1 MSYQKPLVSITVVAF
16 NSARCIGDCLLSVRP
31 DVESGFAELLVVDNA
46 SPDESAQLVQRQFP
60 EAILIRS
67 EVNRKY
73 AGGCNLAWPQARGR
87 YWLLLNP
94 DCVVPEGG
102 LQELVGWMERHPEL
116 GAASPELVD
125 RKGRVQSAGRR
136 FQTIS
141 KSLLELSRLHLL
153 LPRRVR
159 SDLFLGSYWKGG
171 DHLNVD
177 WVPGSALLV
186 RREAVED
193 AGLLSEDVLFYGED
207 SEWCW
212 RIGKAGWRIGVCSQ
226 VQFEHQEGQSTSR
239 TWTDEERN
247 QRVWLGIYDAC
258 RKMRGALYTRA
269 LVVVNTIAFAIE
281 SCHPGRSEEQQSFVR
296 RALKAHLLLLR
307 GREATRELR
316 EIGAKPSSPGPAVL
330 PLD

>member
-1 MSYQKPLVSITVVAF
+1 MSYPQPFVSITVVAF
-16 NSARCIGDCLLSVRP
+16 NSAQCIGDCLLSVRP

-46 SPDESAQLVQRQFP
+46 SPDESAQIVEREFP
-60 EAILIRS
+60 EATLIRS
-67 EVNRKY
+67 EINRKY

-94 DCVVPEGG
+94 DCVVPKGG
-102 LQELVGWMERHPEL
+102 LQELVEWMERHPEL

-141 KSLLELSRLHLL
+141 KSLLEMSRLHLL
-153 LPRRVR
+153 LPQRLR
-159 SDLFLGSYWKGG
+159 SNLFLGSYWKGG
-171 DHLNVD
+171 EHLNVD
-177 WVPGSALLV
+177 WVPGAALLV

-212 RIGKAGWRIGVCSQ
+212 RIRKAGWRIGVCGE
-226 VQFEHQEGQSTSR
+226 VKFEHEQGQSTSR
-239 TWTDEERN
+239 TWNDEEQN

-258 RKMRGALYTRA
+258 SKMRGVIYASSLMT
-269 LVVVNTIAFAIE
+269 VNTIAFAIE
-281 SCHPGRSEEQQSFVR
+281 ACHPGRSDEQRSLVR
-296 RALKAHLLLLR
+296 RALKTHLVLLR
-307 GREATRELR
+307 GREATKALR
-316 EIGAKPSSPGPAVL
+316 RMGA
-330 PLD
+330 